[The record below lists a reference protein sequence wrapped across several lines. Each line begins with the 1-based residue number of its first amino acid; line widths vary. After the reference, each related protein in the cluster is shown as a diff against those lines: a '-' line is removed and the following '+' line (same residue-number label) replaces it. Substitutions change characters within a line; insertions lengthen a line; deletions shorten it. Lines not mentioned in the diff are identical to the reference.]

1 MKLNDTT
8 TTNKLL
14 LILIIPL
21 VFYLLKIFGFIFA
34 PLMIAF
40 FITLLFMPLIRWQLR
55 KKIPRVP
62 AITLV
67 MLIVIIG
74 VTALLYLIK
83 LSGKE
88 ILEGKDDL
96 YQLLDNKVGILIAP
110 YAQMIG
116 IETDT
121 YPSTIKSILFS
132 EQIGDLIF
140 GHFGET
146 ITIIQETGTLL
157 LMTLFFL
164 ILLLAGS
171 LNLETMLGQTLFRN
185 KIHSVR
191 TYMIIERSIAR
202 FLKVKF
208 LISLFT
214 GIGFGLIA
222 WIAGLSF
229 PLFWG
234 LLAFVLNFV
243 QMIGSIVS
251 TAMVIIYAF
260 IEISQPQTVFLLA
273 IAFTMVQVVFGSI
286 LEPIFMGKS
295 FKINIIAILIMLMF
309 WGFMWGIPGL
319 ILSIPL
325 TVFIKTL
332 MEQFPVT
339 QNIAKLMS

>member
-132 EQIGDLIF
+132 KQIGDLIF

-164 ILLLAGS
+164 VLLLAGS

-208 LISLFT
+208 LVSLFT

-234 LLAFVLNFV
+234 LLAFALNFV

-251 TAMVIIYAF
+251 TAMVVVYAF
-260 IEISQPQTVFLLA
+260 IEINQPQTVLLLA
-273 IAFTMVQVVFGSI
+273 IAFTMVQVIFGSI
-286 LEPIFMGKS
+286 LEPILMGKS

>member
-1 MKLNDTT
+1 MKLNDIN

-14 LILIIPL
+14 LILVIPL

-55 KKIPRVP
+55 KKIPRIP

-67 MLIVIIG
+67 MLIVITG

-88 ILEGKDDL
+88 IIEGKDEL
-96 YQLLDNKVGILIAP
+96 YQLLDNKVGILISP

-132 EQIGDLIF
+132 DQIGGLIF
-140 GHFGET
+140 GNFGET

-171 LNLETMLGQTLFRN
+171 LNLESMLGQTLFKN

-208 LISLFT
+208 LMSLFT

-234 LLAFVLNFV
+234 LLAFALNFV

-260 IEISQPQTVFLLA
+260 IELSQPQTVVFLA

-286 LEPIFMGKS
+286 IEPILMGKS

-332 MEQFPVT
+332 LEQFPVT